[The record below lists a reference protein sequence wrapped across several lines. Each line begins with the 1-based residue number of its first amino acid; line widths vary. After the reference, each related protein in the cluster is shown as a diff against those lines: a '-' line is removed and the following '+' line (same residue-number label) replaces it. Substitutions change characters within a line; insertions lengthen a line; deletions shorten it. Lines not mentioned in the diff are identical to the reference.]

1 MPHFLRSFTKGNKI
15 GKEKKKKAIPLHV
28 PDFKPVKQ
36 ATAAEIFGS
45 ALKLPKKKKSVA
57 KS

>member
-1 MPHFLRSFTKGNKI
+1 MPHFLRSFKKSNKI

-36 ATAAEIFGS
+36 ATSKEIFGS
-45 ALKLPKKKKSVA
+45 ALKVSKKKSVT